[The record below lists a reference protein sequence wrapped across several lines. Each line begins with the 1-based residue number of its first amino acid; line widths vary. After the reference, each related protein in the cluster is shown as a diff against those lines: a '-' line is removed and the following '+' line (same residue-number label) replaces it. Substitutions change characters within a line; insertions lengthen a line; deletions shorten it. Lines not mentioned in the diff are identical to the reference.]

1 MVPKHLRIGTDEL
14 EKLGKWLLSQAKKYK
29 DGKLSQAQI
38 AKLTRLG
45 FFASTNKDLDQ
56 ILNPIKYRR
65 FDPNQRWHDWHINP
79 YAGSRCNCC
88 KNVIG
93 SYDKVKWTN
102 GYVVHAGCKQASKHT
117 LEKLSHEG
125 YQQPWHIDD

>member
-29 DGKLSQAQI
+29 AGKLSKEQI

-56 ILNPIKYRR
+56 IFNPVKYRR
-65 FDPNQRWHDWHINP
+65 FDPN
-79 YAGSRCNCC
+79 
-88 KNVIG
+88 
-93 SYDKVKWTN
+93 
-102 GYVVHAGCKQASKHT
+102 
-117 LEKLSHEG
+117 
-125 YQQPWHIDD
+125 